1 MNKYEVLL
9 QRSGTVKY
17 SGEFTKALHK
27 KGALLADLAGEKC
40 ITVLE
45 FENVPYE
52 LEQSIPYAK
61 KIAKG
66 RAQIQ
71 STGKKESS

>member
-1 MNKYEVLL
+1 MNKYEKLLEYTGKKDGSEELFKVL
-9 QRSGTVKY
+9 Q
-17 SGEFTKALHK
+17 E
-27 KGALLADLAGEKC
+27 KGALLADLAGETC

-45 FENVPYE
+45 FENALYE

-66 RAQIQ
+66 RARIQ
-71 STGKKESS
+71 STGKPESS